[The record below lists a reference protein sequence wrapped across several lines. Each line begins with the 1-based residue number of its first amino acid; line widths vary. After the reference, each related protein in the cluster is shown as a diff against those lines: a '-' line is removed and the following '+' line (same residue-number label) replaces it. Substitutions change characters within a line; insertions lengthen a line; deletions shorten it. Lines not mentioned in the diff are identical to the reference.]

1 MINKT
6 KKGTL
11 GQRDRKNL
19 IFYCCMLAF
28 PILQLSVFYIYV
40 NFNSIVMSFQKFDV
54 VTNKFSFNGF
64 ENYIQIFK
72 DFKLLPELEHAI
84 KNSFVVYIYTAI
96 VGMVAGLLFAY
107 YIFKKRFASTFFKVV
122 LYSPAVISSVVI
134 VTMFLMLVEDFL
146 PAVINKIFGTHLIGF
161 LNEDKMKF
169 PTLIIYS
176 LWIGLGTQILLYLG
190 AMNNISDGVLE
201 AAQLDGVSP
210 IREFFSIV
218 LPQIFPT
225 ITVFVCTGLSSIFIN
240 QLNLYTFYVR
250 KADPELYTVGYYM
263 YRKLVMSTSFSNYP
277 YVAAMGIL
285 VTLVTTPTV
294 LLVRKLLNRVDP
306 MGG

>member
-1 MINKT
+1 M
-6 KKGTL
+6 KKF
-11 GQRDRKNL
+11 
-19 IFYCCMLAF
+19 I
-28 PILQLSVFYIYV
+28 VFLV
-40 NFNSIVMSFQKFDV
+40 SI
-54 VTNKFSFNGF
+54 
-64 ENYIQIFK
+64 I
-72 DFKLLPELEHAI
+72 
-84 KNSFVVYIYTAI
+84 
-96 VGMVAGLLFAY
+96 LLFSC
-107 YIFKKRFASTFFKVV
+107 IFSSAC
-122 LYSPAVISSVVI
+122 AVRREEEVVI
-134 VTMFLMLVEDFL
+134 NNTRC
-146 PAVINKIFGTHLIGF
+146 F

>member
-1 MINKT
+1 MINKN
-6 KKGTL
+6 KSRTL

-28 PILQLSVFYIYV
+28 PVLQLCVFYIYV

-54 VTNKFSFNGF
+54 NTNKFSFNGF
-64 ENYIQIFK
+64 ENYKKIIN

-84 KNSFVVYIYTAI
+84 GNSFKVYFYSAI
-96 VGMVAGLLFAY
+96 VGMIAGLMFAY
-107 YIFKKRFASTFFKVV
+107 YIFKKRFASTFFKVIM
-122 LYSPAVISSVVI
+122 YSPAVISSTVI
-134 VTMFLMLVEDFL
+134 VTMFLMFVEDYL
-146 PAVINKIFGTHLIGF
+146 PYVINNKFGTHLIGF
-161 LNEDKMKF
+161 LTEDKTKF

-176 LWIGLGTQILLYLG
+176 LWVGLGTQILLYLG
-190 AMNNISDGVLE
+190 AMNNISDSVLE

-225 ITVFVCTGLSSIFIN
+225 IIVFICTGLASVFVN

-250 KADPELYTVGYYM
+250 KAPPELYTVGYYM
-263 YRKLVMSTSFSNYP
+263 YRKLISSTSFSNYP
-277 YVAAMGIL
+277 YVAAMGIM

-294 LLVRKLLNRVDP
+294 LLIRKLLNRLDP
-306 MGG
+306 MGN